1 MSSSTDVHMEPK
13 PPDGSEPPQQNKV
26 SFRDKLLGCQVSN
39 IQREKVD
46 LIGSKKPNS
55 NRVKGKAQV
64 KDQAETSLKKVQD
77 QPKVLIEKP
86 ASGTLSNDG
95 VVFTCNSLVS
105 SSEKN
110 TRKKRHRVDSSYK
123 PAQLTASPAVGPKTE
138 LKTSAE
144 SSSLNVK
151 SVSDSSSH
159 GIKTILNVDILSA
172 NRMRFRD
179 EDDPGG
185 VLVTGKSDINHE
197 QDMENVSVDDI
208 HEEGN
213 NLPPKDVKSNP
224 PC

>member
-1 MSSSTDVHMEPK
+1 MASSTDVHMEPK
-13 PPDGSEPPQQNKV
+13 PPDGTEAPRQNKA
-26 SFRDKLLGCQVSN
+26 SFKDKLLGSQVSN

-46 LIGSKKPNS
+46 LIGCNLFRIEHEDGNRLKPRSKKPNS

-64 KDQAETSLKKVQD
+64 TDQAETSLKKVQD

-86 ASGTLSNDG
+86 TSETLSNDG
-95 VVFTCNSLVS
+95 VVFI
-105 SSEKN
+105 K
-110 TRKKRHRVDSSYK
+110 
-123 PAQLTASPAVGPKTE
+123 
-138 LKTSAE
+138 

-151 SVSDSSSH
+151 HVFDSSSH
-159 GIKTILNVDILSA
+159 GIKIILNVDILSA

-197 QDMENVSVDDI
+197 QDVENVPVDDM
-208 HEEGN
+208 HEEGS
-213 NLPPKDVKSNP
+213 NLPQKDVKSNS